1 MKTTNVT
8 QFDRSVDYYVEQGA
22 YFIKEG
28 NYLKALK
35 NLFCA
40 LRKKSSDVPSLIHLA
55 IAYQKMGLIDA
66 SNSALYKILA
76 NDPQNE
82 GAFALLGQNFSLSGD
97 HLRELFYL
105 KNFSEMTE
113 DQGLMDLFANAPNF
127 LPRFEQVYP
136 MTKEMRD
143 AMNNRGTKLIQA
155 GHLGRAA
162 ECFNEVLESFPDDVF
177 AKNQLCVIYT
187 LQGKNAQAIDLAKQ
201 VVIKDGK
208 NVNGWCNLALAL
220 FNVGNI
226 QQSDDAIHRAL
237 LVETNNDEDIR
248 LLVKVLCITKKYK
261 SAVVYAQKVLK
272 NNPFDV
278 DYLTFAA
285 VACFNCGDFEKAKD
299 YFLQLNAIFPDT
311 QILKYNLNVVEQV
324 LSGEKQAEQM
334 AFDLS
339 LPPEEETRI
348 TIELEN
354 MDYNKVWDCEEYERY
369 ISWAFSCEN
378 LGISQYILDQ
388 LYLSDSQKTQKI
400 LKNLL
405 AQDYGWQFKA
415 MALWKYLLHYPRE
428 NIYAN
433 KDGYFVPLEMPEKNL
448 LKNDEMPFWRA
459 FAFLSVLFVQEDD
472 WLDKLVFSA
481 NLVDEKFDLVSQS
494 DFSVDEIAALIVR
507 SAKLEDFDDKQI
519 CAMFRVAYNRL
530 AKITELVFG
539 I

>member
-1 MKTTNVT
+1 MKKSNVT
-8 QFDRSVDYYVEQGA
+8 KFDRSVDYYVEQGA

-28 NYLKALK
+28 NYIKALK

-40 LRKKSSDVPSLIHLA
+40 LRKKSSDVASLIHLA

-82 GAFALLGQNFSLSGD
+82 GAFALLGQNFSLTGD

-127 LPRFEQVYP
+127 LPKFEQVYP

-143 AMNNRGTKLIQA
+143 AMLARGTKLLQA
-155 GHLGRAA
+155 GHLDKAV
-162 ECFNEVLESFPDDVF
+162 ECFNEVIESFPDDAV
-177 AKNQLCVIYT
+177 AKNQLCVAYT

-208 NVNGWCNLALAL
+208 NINGWCNLALAL
-220 FNVGNI
+220 FNVGNV

-237 LVETNNDEDIR
+237 LIDTNSDEDIR

-261 SAVVYAQKVLK
+261 SAAVYAQKVLC
-272 NNPFDV
+272 NSPYDV

-285 VACFNCGDFEKAKD
+285 VACFNSGEFEKAKD

-311 QILKYNLNVVEQV
+311 QLLKYNLNLTEQI
-324 LSGEKQAEQM
+324 LSGEKQPQEM
-334 AFDLS
+334 SFDLS

-354 MDYNKVWDCEEYERY
+354 MDYSKAWDCEEYERY

-378 LGISQYILDQ
+378 VAMSEFILNQ
-388 LYLSDSQKTQKI
+388 LYLSNPEKTQKI

-405 AQDYGWQFKA
+405 AQDYGWQFKS
-415 MALWKYLLHYPRE
+415 MALWKYLWHYPRE

-433 KDGYFVPLEMPEKNL
+433 KDGYFVPLEMPDKKL
-448 LKNDEMPFWRA
+448 PQNDEMPFWRA
-459 FAFLSVLFVQEDD
+459 FSFLSVLFVQEDD
-472 WLDKLVFSA
+472 WLDKLVYSA
-481 NLVDEKFDLVSQS
+481 NLVDEKLDLILQN
-494 DFSVDEIAALIVR
+494 DFSIDEISALIVR
-507 SAKLEDFDDKQI
+507 NAKLQDFDDKQI